1 MVCVPKHDATRFESG
16 SRSVLEILALG
27 TSARLIHTLGTQRLL
42 QKSLDLSQMLADGLD
57 DLGYRVA
64 RPNGPKL
71 LTPMLNVTAGAATPL
86 GDIDAMSHALRKNKI
101 SHARR
106 GPGLRLSP
114 HAHNNRDDIQETLRV
129 FSGKFRSGL

>member
-1 MVCVPKHDATRFESG
+1 
-16 SRSVLEILALG
+16 LEILALG

-42 QKSLDLSQMLADGLD
+42 QKSLDLSQTLADGLA
-57 DLGYRVA
+57 DLGYQIA

-71 LTPMLNVTAGAATPL
+71 LTPMVNVTPGAATPL
-86 GDIDAMSHALRKNKI
+86 GDIESISHALKKNKI

-114 HAHNNRDDIQETLRV
+114 HAHNNREDIQETLRV
-129 FSGKFRSGL
+129 FSGKFRNGL